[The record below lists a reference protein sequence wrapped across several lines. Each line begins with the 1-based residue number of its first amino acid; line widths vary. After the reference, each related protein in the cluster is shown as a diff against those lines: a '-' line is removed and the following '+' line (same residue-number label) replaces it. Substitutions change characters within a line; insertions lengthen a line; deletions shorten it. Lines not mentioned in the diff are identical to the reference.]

1 MKMPGSSLHVQF
13 ASCILFVG
21 IPTSQTLSSNSVFVD
36 ETSATQGSAIYR
48 DVRPEGTS
56 HRIGALPRSFLQESN
71 RGQGSQAILEDRIR
85 EWNDREASPVSEV
98 AASKARD
105 FLAHLTNS
113 PERVGIT
120 EDSSVLFTYASEGKS
135 ILVEFFETGELAAV
149 VSNPESDELFDSE
162 SVKEVA
168 AFVSASLEFA

>member
-1 MKMPGSSLHVQF
+1 
-13 ASCILFVG
+13 
-21 IPTSQTLSSNSVFVD
+21 
-36 ETSATQGSAIYR
+36 
-48 DVRPEGTS
+48 
-56 HRIGALPRSFLQESN
+56 LPRSFLQESN